1 MKEVMTT
8 DQNISDSVAYE
19 DLVSNIGK
27 AFESGRDKA
36 VSLVNHEVVRTNW
49 EIGRYIVKY
58 EQAGNEKAEYGSVTL
73 KKLSRDLTDRY
84 GKGFRMTERESSA
97 IQ

>member
-8 DQNISDSVAYE
+8 DQNISDSAAYE

-27 AFESGRDKA
+27 AY
-36 VSLVNHEVVRTNW
+36 EVVRTNW